1 MPREED
7 YPKLKN
13 QPLTLVLAEF
23 RFSPV
28 SDIEAGISELSERF
42 DLDDSNVSEHASQEV
57 HVGSEGVSVK
67 TPNRI
72 WLLRYPDQGRLIQIE
87 KDRLIVITTQ
97 YPRFDAFA
105 DMCLNSVQAL
115 KEIVQPELLWRVGL
129 RYNDA
134 VVPVEDDELSDY
146 LDQRLLPMNLLQ
158 DRGAMIEQ
166 HRAET
171 MIRTDGG
178 ILALRALIGHHGLGV
193 MPDLDNKYT
202 LKLPI
207 DVPSNQQTAVLDFDH
222 FWRSNK
228 NSGEEFTVKQ
238 AEIRLQS
245 LHEPAREAFWQVT
258 TEYAR
263 RQRWA

>member
-1 MPREED
+1 MSREED

-13 QPLTLVLAEF
+13 QPLTLVLGEF

-28 SDIEAGISELSERF
+28 SDMEAGIRELSERF
-42 DLDDSNVSEHASQEV
+42 DLDVSNVSERASQEV

-67 TPNRI
+67 RPNRI
-72 WLLRYPDQGRLIQIE
+72 WLLSYPDQGCLIQIE

-105 DMCLNSVQAL
+105 ELCLNSVKTL
-115 KEIVQPELLWRVGL
+115 KEIVEPEGLWRVGL

-134 VVPVEDDELSDY
+134 VVPIEGDDLKDY
-146 LDQRLLPMNLLQ
+146 LDHRLLPVSLLQ
-158 DRGAMIEQ
+158 DQGALVEH

-171 MIRTDGG
+171 MIHTDGG
-178 ILALRALIGHHGLGV
+178 MLALRVLVGHHGLGI
-193 MPDLDNKYT
+193 MPDLDHKYT

-207 DVPSNQQTAVLDFDH
+207 EVPSNRQTAVLDFDH
-222 FWRSNK
+222 FWKTNK
-228 NSGEEFTVKQ
+228 KSGEEFAVREVEK
-238 AEIRLQS
+238 RLQA
-245 LHEPAREAFWQVT
+245 LHKPAREAFWQVT

-263 RQRWA
+263 SQIWA